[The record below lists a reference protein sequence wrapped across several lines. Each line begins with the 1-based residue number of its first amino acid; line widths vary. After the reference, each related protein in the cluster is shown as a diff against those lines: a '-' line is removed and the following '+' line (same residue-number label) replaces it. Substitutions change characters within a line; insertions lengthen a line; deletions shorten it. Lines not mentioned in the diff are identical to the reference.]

1 MTDQNISKTALTPVQ
16 AVGKLFER
24 NQKRI
29 LAAVPRSVGSD
40 PTRLLSIAYN
50 TIVYNEK
57 LVKCSHESLLGG
69 VMEALKMGITI
80 GGPMQ
85 ESWLVPFNNR
95 KQVNG
100 QWTTVLEAT
109 LIVGY
114 QGLRNIIDRGR
125 AVLDLHPRA
134 VGHKDEF
141 SYCFGTNPGIRH
153 IPAGPAPL
161 KESELAAVY
170 AVARLRGGG
179 LQMEVLMKAE
189 VDQHRA
195 RSRAKDSGPWAN
207 EQDYVPMALKTAMR
221 KLAKYVPK
229 SSEILARA
237 LELDEKADRG
247 EPQDFSLPEGA
258 EFFDVTPAAL
268 GPGSSDALD
277 GLTDAL
283 KGKRPEPVPVDRQ
296 TDQEGR

>member
-1 MTDQNISKTALTPVQ
+1 MADQNITKTALTPVQ

-29 LAAVPRSVGSD
+29 LTAVPRSVGSD
-40 PTRLLSIAYN
+40 PARLLSIAYN
-50 TIVYNEK
+50 SIIYNEK

-85 ESWLVPFNNR
+85 EAWLVPFNNR
-95 KQVNG
+95 KQING

-109 LIVGY
+109 MIVGY
-114 QGLRNIIDRGR
+114 QGYRNIIDRGR

-141 SYCFGTNPGIRH
+141 SYEFGTNPRIIHR
-153 IPAGPAPL
+153 PAGAAPL
-161 KESELAAVY
+161 REAELRAAY

-179 LQMEVLMKAE
+179 LQLEVLEKPE
-189 VDQHRA
+189 IDQHRA
-195 RSRAKDSGPWAN
+195 RSRAKDNGPWAN
-207 EQDYVPMALKTAMR
+207 EQDYVPMALKTAIR

-247 EPQDFSLPEGA
+247 EPQDFALPEGA
-258 EFFDVTPAAL
+258 EFFDVAPAAL

-277 GLTDAL
+277 SLADAL
-283 KGKRPEPVPVDRQ
+283 KGKRPEPVPVDK
-296 TDQEGR
+296 QEGGR